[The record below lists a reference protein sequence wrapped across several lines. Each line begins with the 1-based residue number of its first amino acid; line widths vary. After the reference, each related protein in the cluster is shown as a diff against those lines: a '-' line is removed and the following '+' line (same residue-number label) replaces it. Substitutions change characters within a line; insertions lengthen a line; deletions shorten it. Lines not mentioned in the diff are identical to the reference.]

1 MKYKVGDKVRIRGD
15 LTSGEKTWFGVV
27 GPMAAMAG
35 SVATI
40 SEVRDGDPVA
50 YKLMEDPGGFTW
62 AEKMFE
68 PVEQFSSGGIVH
80 AATHQPSV
88 KISGIEPESE
98 YHKMRFMSGTIR
110 LKLST
115 ERKDR
120 NGIESRKDIR
130 KRLLKL

>member
-1 MKYKVGDKVRIRGD
+1 MKYKVGDKVRVRGD
-15 LTSGEKTWFGVV
+15 LRKGEGIPFGVTEQ
-27 GPMAAMAG
+27 MAAMAG
-35 SVATI
+35 SIVTI
-40 SEVRDGDPVA
+40 AEAEEWTPDI
-50 YKLMEDPGGFTW
+50 YILEEDSDRFSW
-62 AEKMFE
+62 CEQMFE
-68 PVEQFSSGGIVH
+68 PVEQFTSGGIVH
-80 AATHQPSV
+80 AASHLPSV
-88 KISGIEPESE
+88 KISGMEPESE

>member
-1 MKYKVGDKVRIRGD
+1 MKYKVGDKVRVRRD
-15 LTSGEKTWFGVV
+15 LRHGERIPFGVAV
-27 GPMAAMAG
+27 DMAEMAG
-35 SVATI
+35 AIVTI
-40 SEVRDGDPVA
+40 SEAIEGSPDKYRLEEDRDG
-50 YKLMEDPGGFTW
+50 YSWCEQ
-62 AEKMFE
+62 MFE
-68 PVEQFSSGGIVH
+68 PVEQFTSGGIVH
-80 AATHQPSV
+80 AASHLPSV
-88 KISGIEPESE
+88 KISGMEPESE